1 MTSYILTF
9 TVYTTAMI
17 GAIFLALFVYKKC
30 SVNNSRVSASKFLEI
45 EDCVSLGVR
54 KQLYVVRAG
63 SEKFLIASD
72 AERTTFLSKLQGG
85 EVASQTLP
93 EHRPEI
99 NRARDIEFDMENLYS
114 GAEVVRKDA
123 TTILRNI
130 ISSPR
135 KFREERNFGVADE
148 TAKPGTAPGSR
159 GRDGEELL

>member
-30 SVNNSRVSASKFLEI
+30 SVNNSRISASKFLEI

-72 AERTTFLSKLQGG
+72 AERTTFLSKLQM
-85 EVASQTLP
+85 ENADQNLSEHKP
-93 EHRPEI
+93 ELSG
-99 NRARDIEFDMENLYS
+99 ARDIEFDMANLYS
-114 GAEVVRKDA
+114 CSDYTRKDS

-130 ISSPR
+130 ISSGDR
-135 KFREERNFGVADE
+135 KNG
-148 TAKPGTAPGSR
+148 
-159 GRDGEELL
+159 

>member
-72 AERTTFLSKLQGG
+72 AERTTFLSKLQGEG
-85 EVASQTLP
+85 APQTLP

-99 NRARDIEFDMENLYS
+99 SSARDIEFDMENLYS
-114 GAEVVRKDA
+114 GGEVVRKDS

-135 KFREERNFGVADE
+135 KFREERNFGVAGE
-148 TAKPGTAPGSR
+148 TAKPGMAPGSGGR
-159 GRDGEELL
+159 GGEELL